1 MRARNRS
8 ASPRLKDAAAEA
20 DHRIVRDARTVV
32 PTVNEPSALRRLKHN
47 QRVEIHIDSDDHVVA
62 CPVAAVHGSVAT
74 LRRITDLPAEV
85 LDKFTPGALGYL
97 LFEHHGAKTALK
109 GIATAGQDEQASLA
123 FVVIDGV
130 QLPERRAAERVRLG
144 ALARISAD
152 GDSGE
157 GDGGEGDGGEG
168 NSGEGDSG
176 ERVEATAANVSIGGV
191 LIERPA
197 GLGDGPDFRLELSLD
212 QDPEPIRC
220 RATVVRATPTHVA
233 LRFVDI
239 ADTDRIRLAGLIQ
252 ERTLSAA

>member
-1 MRARNRS
+1 M
-8 ASPRLKDAAAEA
+8 
-20 DHRIVRDARTVV
+20 
-32 PTVNEPSALRRLKHN
+32 PSALRRLKPH

-62 CPVAAVHGSVAT
+62 CRVAAVQGSVAT
-74 LRRITDLPAEV
+74 LRRITELPAEV

-97 LFEHHGAKTALK
+97 LFEHRGAKTALK

-130 QLPERRAAERVRLG
+130 QLPERRAAERVRLE

-152 GDSGE
+152 GESGE
-157 GDGGEGDGGEG
+157 G
-168 NSGEGDSG
+168 
-176 ERVEATAANVSIGGV
+176 VEATAANVSVGGV

-197 GLGDGPDFRLELSLD
+197 GLTDGPGFRLELSLE

-233 LRFVDI
+233 LKFTDI
-239 ADTDRIRLAGLIQ
+239 ADSDRIRLAGLIQ
-252 ERTLSAA
+252 RRTLSVA

>member
-1 MRARNRS
+1 M
-8 ASPRLKDAAAEA
+8 
-20 DHRIVRDARTVV
+20 
-32 PTVNEPSALRRLKHN
+32 RRLKHN
-47 QRVEIHIDSDDHVVA
+47 QRVEIHIDTDDHVVA
-62 CPVAAVHGSVAT
+62 CRVAAVQGSVAT
-74 LRRITDLPAEV
+74 LRRITDVPAEV
-85 LDKFTPGALGYL
+85 LEKFTPGALGYL

-109 GIATAGQDEQASLA
+109 GIATASQDEQASLA

-152 GDSGE
+152 GDVGAGDGGA

-168 NSGEGDSG
+168 NSGEGNSGEGNGG

-220 RATVVRATPTHVA
+220 RATVVRATSTHVA

-252 ERTLSAA
+252 ERTLSVA

>member
-1 MRARNRS
+1 
-8 ASPRLKDAAAEA
+8 
-20 DHRIVRDARTVV
+20 
-32 PTVNEPSALRRLKHN
+32 LRRLTHN
-47 QRVEIHIDSDDHVVA
+47 QRVEIHIDNDDHVVA
-62 CPVAAVHGSVAT
+62 CRVAAVHGSVAT

-109 GIATAGQDEQASLA
+109 GIATTGQDEQASLA

-157 GDGGEGDGGEG
+157 SDGGEG